1 MDNLEEKLT
10 GLLRD
15 PEAMQKIM
23 TMAQSIGKQDTEKP
37 SPSPQNNLPQIDPN
51 LLTSLSGFL
60 GNNNVNQEEQALL
73 KALTPYL
80 SHHRVSKLERAMRA
94 ARMAKFA
101 SAFLNAGGMQ
111 MLTGR

>member
-1 MDNLEEKLT
+1 MSEMEDKL
-10 GLLRD
+10 GAILNNPQL
-15 PEAMQKIM
+15 MQQIM